1 MEKINP
7 LIDSV
12 KMINPYD
19 WERIYKEYS
28 KKILPH
34 DKENKIKK
42 SVIRNF
48 FK

>member
-1 MEKINP
+1 MIT

-34 DKENKIKK
+34 DKENKFKK
-42 SVIRNF
+42 SVINNF
-48 FK
+48 LK